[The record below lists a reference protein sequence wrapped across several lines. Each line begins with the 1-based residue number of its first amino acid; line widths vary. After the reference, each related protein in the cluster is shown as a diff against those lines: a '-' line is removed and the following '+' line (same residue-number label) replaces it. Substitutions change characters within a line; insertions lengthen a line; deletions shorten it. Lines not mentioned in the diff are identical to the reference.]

1 MEDSSTPRPPSNGPP
16 PGPPPGPPSGPPPI
30 TFQSQTIEQFCKIF
44 FRNEK
49 TKLSSDA
56 VLLTTEMLR
65 IYTLEI
71 HHRASILADS
81 EGSSS
86 ITPQHIEKIL
96 PQLLLDFT

>member
-1 MEDSSTPRPPSNGPP
+1 MDSSERGGGSRLQGEGSNQPPV
-16 PGPPPGPPSGPPPI
+16 
-30 TFQSQTIEQFCKIF
+30 TFQSQTIEQFCKLF

-56 VLLTTEMLR
+56 LLLTTEMLR
-65 IYTLEI
+65 IYSIEI
-71 HHRASILADS
+71 YHRAMSQADS
-81 EGSSS
+81 EGCDT